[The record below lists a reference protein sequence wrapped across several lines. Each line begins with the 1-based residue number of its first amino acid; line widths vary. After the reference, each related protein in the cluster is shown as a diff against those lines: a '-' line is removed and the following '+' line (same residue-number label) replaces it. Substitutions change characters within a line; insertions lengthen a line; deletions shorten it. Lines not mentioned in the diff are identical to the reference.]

1 MFCCSDS
8 HEACA
13 PLVPLANAVSILNR
27 SNRLGL
33 IVATP
38 FVAFMLLFLIYPTIV
53 ILYKAL
59 TPGGELGL
67 SAMAR
72 ALSGSYLT
80 GFINST
86 QISLVSALIGGVL
99 GLVLA
104 LIVRGMTRPRWLH
117 TTLDAWSAVASQL
130 GGVPLAFAF
139 IATIGA
145 QGLLTKLLMQIGIVP
160 ADYGVSVSGF
170 WGLVFVYLYFQIPL
184 MFLVM
189 MPAVNGLR
197 RTWREAALICG
208 ASPARYWRSI
218 GIPLLTPAVLGGM
231 LLLFVNAFTAYSTAA
246 VLNASIDIVPL
257 QIRFLLQGNVITG
270 EEDLANA
277 IVAWVILLLLVSL
290 ALMTVLQRR
299 TLRWTR
305 S

>member
-1 MFCCSDS
+1 MK
-8 HEACA
+8 
-13 PLVPLANAVSILNR
+13 ILNR

-38 FVAFMLLFLIYPTIV
+38 FVAFLLLFLVYPTIV

-59 TPGGELGL
+59 TPGGSFGFD
-67 SAMAR
+67 AMTR

-80 GFINST
+80 GFISST
-86 QISLVSALIGGVL
+86 KLSLVSALIGGVL
-99 GLVLA
+99 GLLLA
-104 LIVRGMTRPRWLH
+104 LTVKGMTRPRWLH

-139 IATIGA
+139 IATIGT

-160 ADYGVSVSGF
+160 ADYGLSVSGF

-197 RTWREAALICG
+197 QTWREAALIAG
-208 ASPARYWRSI
+208 ASPARYWRSV
-218 GIPLLTPAVLGGM
+218 GIPLLIPAALGGM
-231 LLLFVNAFTAYSTAA
+231 LLLFVNSFTAYSTAA
-246 VLNASIDIVPL
+246 VLNASLDIVPL

-290 ALMTVLQRR
+290 AVMTILQRR

>member
-1 MFCCSDS
+1 MFCCADP
-8 HEACA
+8 HEASA
-13 PLVPLANAVSILNR
+13 PLVPLAHAMRILNR

-38 FVAFMLLFLIYPTIV
+38 FIAFMLLFLIYPTIV

-59 TPGGELGL
+59 TPGGELGF
-67 SAMAR
+67 SAMTR

-99 GLVLA
+99 GLILA

-197 RTWREAALICG
+197 STWREAALICG

-290 ALMTVLQRR
+290 ALMTVMQRR